1 MIANLPASRKN
12 TLILGFTL
20 LVVMLGYG
28 MVLPVMP
35 FYIEEL
41 GAGGREL
48 GWLMAS
54 YSLMQLIFAPI
65 WGTLSDR
72 IGRKPVLSL
81 GVLGYAIA
89 LLMFGLATEYWMLFL
104 ARTFSGIL
112 SSATMPTAMAYIGDN
127 LPEKER
133 SSGMGQ
139 LGAAMGVGVVLGPL
153 IGGMLSSE
161 WLALPFFIGSG
172 LAALAFLL
180 VLFLLPESRARQ
192 SVARQNTSLTWEV
205 IRHTLL
211 SPAGVIL
218 LLIFIMSFGLSNFQG
233 IIGLYVV
240 DKLAFNTKQ
249 VGTIWMV
256 LGGVM
261 ILAQGVLT
269 GPLTK
274 RFGELMLI
282 RIGLLVGALG
292 FILITLASG
301 YITMLL
307 SISILTLALA
317 LIGPALNAFI
327 SCYAGDH
334 QGAVMGLNSATAS
347 LGRVLGPLW
356 GGYIF
361 DINMAYPFIN
371 GAVTLLLG
379 LLVSIIGIRT
389 PVSASNST
397 SQTLVK

>member
-1 MIANLPASRKN
+1 MIANLPPSRKN

-104 ARTFSGIL
+104 ARTLSGIL

-139 LGAAMGVGVVLGPL
+139 LGAAMGVGIVLGPL
-153 IGGMLSSE
+153 LGGMLSSE

-180 VLFLLPESRARQ
+180 VLFLLPESRAPNPRQ
-192 SVARQNTSLTWEV
+192 TKRFLSWEI
-205 IRHTLL
+205 IRRTLL

-274 RFGELMLI
+274 RIGELMLI
-282 RIGLLVGALG
+282 RIGLLVGTLG

-317 LIGPALNAFI
+317 LIGPALNAFV
-327 SCYAGDH
+327 SYYAGDH

-347 LGRVLGPLW
+347 LGRIVGPLW

-361 DINMAYPFIN
+361 DINLAYPFIN
-371 GAVTLLLG
+371 GAATLLLG
-379 LLVSIIGIRT
+379 FLVSIIGIRS
-389 PVSASNST
+389 PMIASSST
-397 SQTLVK
+397 SQNPMK

>member
-1 MIANLPASRKN
+1 MSAPRKN

-48 GWLMAS
+48 GWLMAT

-81 GVLGYAIA
+81 GVLGYAFA
-89 LLMFGLATEYWMLFL
+89 LLMFGLATQFWVLFL
-104 ARTFSGIL
+104 ARTLSGIL

-133 SSGMGQ
+133 SGGMGQ

-153 IGGMLSSE
+153 IGGMLSSN
-161 WLALPFFIGSG
+161 WLALPFFIGAG
-172 LAALAFLL
+172 MAALAFLL
-180 VLFLLPESRARQ
+180 VLFLLPEPRARQ
-192 SVARQNTSLTWEV
+192 STAQQKAPLTWEA
-205 IRHTLL
+205 IRRTLL
-211 SPAGVIL
+211 SPAGILL

-274 RFGELMLI
+274 RIGEVMLI
-282 RIGLLVGALG
+282 RVGLLGGALG
-292 FILITLASG
+292 FILIALASD
-301 YITMLL
+301 YWSILL
-307 SISILTLALA
+307 SIGVLTLALA
-317 LIGPALNAFI
+317 LIGPALNALI

-347 LGRVLGPLW
+347 LGRVLGPIW
-356 GGYIF
+356 GGTIY
-361 DINMAYPFIN
+361 DINLAYPFIN
-371 GAVTLLLG
+371 GAVTLLVG
-379 LLVSIIGIRT
+379 FAVSVVGIRT
-389 PVSASNST
+389 PIKARAS
-397 SQTLVK
+397 

>member
-1 MIANLPASRKN
+1 MSASRKN

-81 GVLGYAIA
+81 GVLGYAIT
-89 LLMFGLATEYWMLFL
+89 LLMFGLATQFWMLFL
-104 ARTFSGIL
+104 ARTLSGIL

-133 SSGMGQ
+133 SGGMGQ

-153 IGGMLSSE
+153 IGGMLSSN
-161 WLALPFFIGSG
+161 WLALPFFIGAG

-180 VLFLLPESRARQ
+180 ILLLLPELRTRQ
-192 SVARQNTSLTWEV
+192 SADRQKSPLTWEA
-205 IRHTLL
+205 IRRTLS
-211 SPAGVIL
+211 SPAGVLL

-261 ILAQGVLT
+261 ILAQGALT
-269 GPLTK
+269 GPLT
-274 RFGELMLI
+274 RRIGELMLI
-282 RIGLLVGALG
+282 RIGLLGGALG
-292 FILITLASG
+292 FILIALASG
-301 YITMLL
+301 YWSMLL
-307 SISILTLALA
+307 SIGVLTLALA
-317 LIGPALNAFI
+317 LIGPALNAII

-361 DINMAYPFIN
+361 DINLTYPFIN
-371 GAVTLLLG
+371 GAVTLLIG
-379 LLVSIIGIRT
+379 LAVSIVGIHT
-389 PVSASNST
+389 PVKAKASP
-397 SQTLVK
+397 

>member
-1 MIANLPASRKN
+1 MATSRKN
-12 TLILGFTL
+12 TLILGFTM

-89 LLMFGLATEYWMLFL
+89 LLLFGLATQFWMLFL
-104 ARTFSGIL
+104 ARTLSGIL

-133 SSGMGQ
+133 SGGMGQ
-139 LGAAMGVGVVLGPL
+139 LGAAMGVGVVIGPL
-153 IGGMLSSE
+153 IGGMLSSN
-161 WLALPFFIGSG
+161 WLALPFFIGAG

-180 VLFLLPESRARQ
+180 ILFLLPEPRTHQFSDRQ
-192 SVARQNTSLTWEV
+192 KSPLALEA
-205 IRHTLL
+205 IRRTLF
-211 SPAGVIL
+211 SPAGVLL

-240 DKLAFNTKQ
+240 EKLAFNPNQ

-274 RFGELMLI
+274 RIGELMLI
-282 RIGLLVGALG
+282 RIGLLGGALG
-292 FILITLASG
+292 FILIALASG
-301 YITMLL
+301 YWSMLF
-307 SISILTLALA
+307 SIGMLTLALA
-317 LIGPALNAFI
+317 LIGPALNAMI
-327 SCYAGDH
+327 SGYAGDH

-347 LGRVLGPLW
+347 LGRVMGPLW

-361 DINMAYPFIN
+361 DVNLAYPFIN
-371 GAVTLLLG
+371 GAVTLLIG
-379 LLVSIIGIRT
+379 LTVSIVGIHS
-389 PVSASNST
+389 PVKAQAS
-397 SQTLVK
+397 Q